1 MLGAAPPHETE
12 ENMSIDPLP
21 LNDNHRLNLST
32 IDMPPRILL
41 GAGPSNS
48 HPRVLAAM
56 IAPTVGHLDPAFLK
70 VMEEIGELLRY
81 AWQTDNEFT
90 IAVSG
95 TGSSGM
101 EAAFANVV
109 EPGDRVLVGVN
120 GYFGRRMADI
130 AGRYGAD
137 VRCLEAGWGEA
148 FTPDEIRAGLEAHRP
163 HVLALVHAET
173 STGVLQPLAGVADLC
188 RERDCLLLV
197 DTVTS
202 LGGVPLFVD
211 AWGLDI
217 AYSGSQKCLSAP
229 SGVAPL
235 TFGPRAMDKIRNRR
249 MPIANWY
256 MNAELLGKYWF
267 GSPRV
272 YHHTAPMH
280 LYYALREAL
289 RLVIEEGLA
298 ARWTRHRAVAK
309 SFWSGLDELGLTPH
323 VPLEYRLPSLT
334 TVRVPE
340 GVDAAAVARRLLA
353 EYNIEIAGGL
363 GDLAGKVWRVG
374 LMGFNA
380 RRETV
385 AVLLRALREVL

>member
-1 MLGAAPPHETE
+1 
-12 ENMSIDPLP
+12 
-21 LNDNHRLNLST
+21 
-32 IDMPPRILL
+32 
-41 GAGPSNS
+41 
-48 HPRVLAAM
+48 M
-56 IAPTVGHLDPAFLK
+56 IAPTVGHLDPAFIK
-70 VMEEIGELLRY
+70 VMEEVSELLRY

-101 EAAFANVV
+101 EAAFANAV

-120 GYFGRRMADI
+120 GYFGRRMVDI

-137 VRCLEAGWGEA
+137 VRCLEAGWGEV
-148 FTPDEIRAGLEAHRP
+148 FTLEAIQAGLEAHRP
-163 HVLALVHAET
+163 QVLALVHAET
-173 STGVLQPLAGVADLC
+173 STGVLQPLAGVAALC
-188 RERDCLLLV
+188 REYNCLLLV

-202 LGGVPLFVD
+202 LGGAPIYVD
-211 AWGLDI
+211 AWEIDI

-229 SGVAPL
+229 SGIAPL
-235 TFGPRAMDKIRNRR
+235 TFGPRAMAKIRDRR
-249 MPIANWY
+249 TSIANWY

-289 RLVIEEGLA
+289 RLVSEEGLA
-298 ARWTRHRAVAK
+298 ERWARHWAVAER
-309 SFWSGLDELGLTPH
+309 FWAGLAELGLEPH
-323 VPLEYRLPSLT
+323 APLEHRLPSLT

-340 GVDAAAVARRLLA
+340 GVDAAAVSRRLLT

-363 GDLAGKVWRVG
+363 GDLAGQVWRVG

-385 AVLLRALREVL
+385 AVLLQALAEVL

>member
-1 MLGAAPPHETE
+1 
-12 ENMSIDPLP
+12 MSIDPFP
-21 LNDNHRLNLST
+21 ISANHRLNLAT

-48 HPRVLAAM
+48 HPRVMAAM
-56 IAPTVGHLDPAFLK
+56 IAPTVGHLDPAFIT
-70 VMEEIGELLRY
+70 VMGEISELLRY

-101 EAAFANVV
+101 EAAFANIV

-120 GYFGRRMADI
+120 GYFGRRMVDI

-137 VRCLEAGWGEA
+137 VRCLEAGWGEVFSA
-148 FTPDEIRAGLEAHRP
+148 EAIRRGLEEHRP
-163 HVLALVHAET
+163 RVLALVHAET
-173 STGVLQPLAGVADLC
+173 STGVLQPLEGVAALC
-188 RERDCLLLV
+188 REYDCLLLV

-202 LGGVPLFVD
+202 LAGVPIYVD

-235 TFGPRAMDKIRNRR
+235 TFGPRAMEKIRNRR
-249 MPIANWY
+249 TPIANWY
-256 MNAELLGKYWF
+256 MNADLLGKYWF

-289 RLVIEEGLA
+289 RLVAEEGLA
-298 ARWTRHRAVAK
+298 ARWDRHRLVAEV
-309 SFWSGLDELGLTPH
+309 FWSGLEELGLTPH
-323 VPLEYRLPSLT
+323 VALEHRLPSLT
-334 TVRVPE
+334 TVRVPD
-340 GVDAAAVARRLLA
+340 GIDAAAVSRRLLT

-374 LMGFNA
+374 LMGYNA

-385 AVLLRALREVL
+385 AVLLRALAEILGQ

>member
-1 MLGAAPPHETE
+1 
-12 ENMSIDPLP
+12 MSINTFTI
-21 LNDNHRLNLST
+21 NDNHRAALPA

-41 GAGPSNS
+41 GAGPSNT
-48 HPRVLAAM
+48 HPRVFSAM
-56 IAPTVGHLDPAFLK
+56 IAPTVGHLDPTFIK
-70 VMEEIGELLRY
+70 VMDEVSELLRY

-109 EPGDRVLVGVN
+109 EPGDRVLIGVN
-120 GYFGRRMADI
+120 GYFGRRMVDM

-137 VRCLEAGWGEA
+137 VRCLEATWGAA
-148 FTPDEIRAGLEAHRP
+148 FSLDEIRNGLETHRP
-163 HVLALVHAET
+163 AVLALVHAET
-173 STGVLQPLAGVADLC
+173 STGVRQPLAGVAELC
-188 RERDCLLLV
+188 REHDCLLLV

-211 AWGLDI
+211 DWGLDI
-217 AYSGSQKCLSAP
+217 AYSGSQKCLSCP

-235 TFGPRAMDKIRNRR
+235 TLGPRALDKIRGRKT
-249 MPIANWY
+249 PVANWY
-256 MNAELLGKYWF
+256 MNADLLSKYWS
-267 GSPRV
+267 GAPRA

-280 LYYALREAL
+280 LYYALREGL
-289 RLVIEEGLA
+289 RLVAEEGLA
-298 ARWTRHRAVAK
+298 ERWNRHQGIAEV
-309 SFWSGLDELGLTPH
+309 FWAGLAELGLEPH
-323 VPLEYRLPSLT
+323 VPHEIRLPSLT

-340 GVDAAAVARRLLA
+340 GVDAAAVARRLLTD
-353 EYNIEIAGGL
+353 YNIEIAGGL

-374 LMGFNA
+374 LMGYNA

-385 AVLLRALREVL
+385 AVLLKALGEVLGR

>member
-1 MLGAAPPHETE
+1 
-12 ENMSIDPLP
+12 MSIDTFAI
-21 LNDNHRLNLST
+21 NDNHRLNLPT

-48 HPRVLAAM
+48 HPRVFAAM
-56 IAPTVGHLDPAFLK
+56 IAPTVGHLDPTFIR
-70 VMEEIGELLRY
+70 VMDEVGELLRY
-81 AWQTDNEFT
+81 AWQTDNEYT
-90 IAVSG
+90 IAISG
-95 TGSSGM
+95 TGSSAM

-109 EPGDRVLVGVN
+109 EPGDRVLIGVS
-120 GYFGRRMADI
+120 GYFGRRMVDM

-137 VRCLEAGWGEA
+137 VRCLETAWGEA
-148 FTPDEIRAGLEAHRP
+148 FSFDALRQGMETHRP
-163 HVLALVHAET
+163 QVLALVHAET
-173 STGVLQPLAGVADLC
+173 STGVRQPLEGLAGLC
-188 RERDCLLLV
+188 REHDCLLLV

-229 SGVAPL
+229 SGVAPI
-235 TFGPRAMDKIRNRR
+235 TFGPRALEKIRNRR
-249 MPIANWY
+249 APIANWY
-256 MNAELLGKYWF
+256 MNAELLGKYWA
-267 GSPRV
+267 GSPRA

-280 LYYALREAL
+280 LFYALREGL
-289 RLVIEEGLA
+289 RLVAEEGLA
-298 ARWTRHRAVAK
+298 ERWARHRAVAET
-309 SFWSGLDELGLTPH
+309 FWAGLSELGLEPH

-334 TVRVPE
+334 TVRVPA
-340 GVDAAAVARRLLA
+340 GVDAAAVSRRLLT

-374 LMGFNA
+374 LMGYNA

-385 AVLLRALREVL
+385 AVLLRALAEVLER

>member
-1 MLGAAPPHETE
+1 
-12 ENMSIDPLP
+12 MSIEPFP
-21 LNDNHRLNLST
+21 INANHRLNLAT

-48 HPRVLAAM
+48 HPRVMAAM
-56 IAPTVGHLDPAFLK
+56 IAPTVGHLDPAFIT
-70 VMEEIGELLRY
+70 VMGEISELLRY

-90 IAVSG
+90 IVVSG

-109 EPGDRVLVGVN
+109 EPGDRVLIGVN
-120 GYFGRRMADI
+120 GYFGRRMVDI
-130 AGRYGAD
+130 ATRYGAD
-137 VRCLEAGWGEA
+137 VRCLEAGWGEVFSEEA
-148 FTPDEIRAGLEAHRP
+148 VRRGLEEHRP
-163 HVLALVHAET
+163 QVLALVHAET
-173 STGVLQPLAGVADLC
+173 STGVLQPLEGVAELC
-188 RERDCLLLV
+188 REHDCLLLV

-202 LGGVPLFVD
+202 LAGVPIYVD

-235 TFGPRAMDKIRNRR
+235 TFGPRAMAKIHNRR
-249 MPIANWY
+249 TPIANWY

-289 RLVIEEGLA
+289 RLVAEEGLA
-298 ARWTRHRAVAK
+298 ERWARHRRVAEV
-309 SFWSGLDELGLTPH
+309 FWGGLEELGLMPH
-323 VPLEYRLPSLT
+323 VIPEHRLPSLT
-334 TVRVPE
+334 TVRVPD
-340 GVDAAAVARRLLA
+340 GVDAAAVSRRLLT

-385 AVLLRALREVL
+385 AVLLRALGEVLM

>member
-1 MLGAAPPHETE
+1 
-12 ENMSIDPLP
+12 MSINTIPIA
-21 LNDNHRLNLST
+21 DNHRLSLPT

-48 HPRVLAAM
+48 HPRVFAAM
-56 IAPTVGHLDPAFLK
+56 IAPTVGHLDPTFIR
-70 VMEEIGELLRY
+70 VMDEVSELLRY

-90 IAVSG
+90 IATSG
-95 TGSSGM
+95 TGSSAM

-120 GYFGRRMADI
+120 GYFGRRMVDM

-137 VRCLEAGWGEA
+137 VRCLEVTWGEA
-148 FTPDEIRAGLEAHRP
+148 FTLEAIRQGMETHRP
-163 HVLALVHAET
+163 QVLALVHAET
-173 STGVLQPLAGVADLC
+173 STGVRQPLDGLSELC
-188 RERDCLLLV
+188 REHDCLLLV

-202 LGGVPLFVD
+202 LGGVPLHVD

-229 SGVAPL
+229 SGVAPI
-235 TFGPRAMDKIRNRR
+235 TFGPRALTKIHNRR
-249 MPIANWY
+249 TPIANWY
-256 MNAELLGKYWF
+256 MNAELLGKYWA
-267 GSPRV
+267 GSPRA

-280 LYYALREAL
+280 LFYALREGL
-289 RLVIEEGLA
+289 RLVAEEGLA
-298 ARWTRHRAVAK
+298 ERWARHQATAEA
-309 SFWSGLDELGLTPH
+309 FWAGLEELGLTPH
-323 VPLEYRLPSLT
+323 VPREIRLPSLT

-340 GVDAAAVARRLLA
+340 GVDAAAVSRRLLT

-374 LMGFNA
+374 LMGYNA

-385 AVLLRALREVL
+385 AVLLRALAEVL